1 MSISPASNAE
11 EKKKLYENTWSSQAQ
26 KPGIKQLTWI
36 PGRTASLKFWECM
49 FSNREGEGDLI
60 VKSKFETDNF
70 FPSFLPS
77 SF

>member
-11 EKKKLYENTWSSQAQ
+11 EKKKFYENSWSSQAQ
-26 KPGIKQLTWI
+26 KPGIKQFSWI
-36 PGRTASLKFWECM
+36 PGRVASLKSWEFM
-49 FSNREGEGDLI
+49 FSSREGKGDLI

-70 FPSFLPS
+70 LPSFLPS